1 MISRINFSVYL
12 YYFLYLLRLII
23 GKVSSDSLLQFVLL
37 VQQCNRFKEILLGFL
52 GLISFDFYSWNRIKF
67 IVHCNND
74 RRTIKRKNMNL
85 ILEKIKNRNEIHK
98 NAFIENSSRE
108 ALQLSF
114 KIVFYII
121 DNFTFYIFISDARL
135 IFFILQT

>member
-85 ILEKIKNRNEIHK
+85 ILEKIKK
-98 NAFIENSSRE
+98 
-108 ALQLSF
+108 Q
-114 KIVFYII
+114 K
-121 DNFTFYIFISDARL
+121 
-135 IFFILQT
+135 